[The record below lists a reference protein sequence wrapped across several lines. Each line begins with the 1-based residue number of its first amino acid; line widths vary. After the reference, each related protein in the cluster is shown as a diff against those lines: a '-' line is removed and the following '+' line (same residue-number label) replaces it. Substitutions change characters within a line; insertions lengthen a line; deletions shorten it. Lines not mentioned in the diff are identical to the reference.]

1 MCYEQILGWP
11 KSLFRFFYKMVWKKK
26 NDSMEKSKGTFFAN
40 PIFSILGNV
49 ATQCLAI
56 GNSIQG

>member
-1 MCYEQILGWP
+1 MSKYWAGQKVYSGFSIRWYG
-11 KSLFRFFYKMVWKKK
+11 KKK